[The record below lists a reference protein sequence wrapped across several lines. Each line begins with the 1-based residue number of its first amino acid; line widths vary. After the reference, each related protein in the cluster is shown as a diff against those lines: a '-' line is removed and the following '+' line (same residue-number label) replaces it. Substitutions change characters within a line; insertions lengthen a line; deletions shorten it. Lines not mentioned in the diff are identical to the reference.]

1 METVFLKLMTP
12 DLVRLTRPKTNKL
25 ISYGSNFDLKLVYSL
40 AWIYKY
46 YFEESVTVVLPKI
59 IQKSTL
65 DTFNELTGT
74 FPLTQEDLATSS
86 LECMENIK
94 SKVVIYGFS
103 DFIFN
108 DLVVLNKRRVC
119 TYLRSTKSKVH
130 ILGWT
135 SLSVLDICVSVCGYY
150 ELGAQKEIDP
160 NYIDFE
166 DIKEFVEENGDKKI
180 YISVSNPL
188 KLAKLQDCISSS
200 ETETDTPGVILQSS
214 KQLQKGFLKYNYDI
228 YIFITG
234 LIEHPLDL
242 FYYLKE
248 TGNGEIYFDAA
259 RVKSTTALLESLQT
273 EETVERLT
281 VKDSMEFENYNELAA
296 EVPDGVIVSEGWYI
310 FDPPKNIKQLDLMN
324 LSKRDYDLI
333 RSFVKTKLVHRLDL
347 DVKTCQLASP
357 CSPKDR
363 AKKLNSL
370 ANKISSYDYRCNVN
384 CQIFS
389 DYSIGVVIWN
399 ETFSDRKELN
409 VEKDQTFIYQTT
421 NGKWKYTTVR

>member
-1 METVFLKLMTP
+1 
-12 DLVRLTRPKTNKL
+12 LTKPKNNKL
-25 ISYGSNFDLKLVYSL
+25 ISYGNNFDVKLVYSL

-46 YFEESVTVVLPKI
+46 YFEDSVTVVLPKVV
-59 IQKSTL
+59 QSSTL
-65 DTFNELTGT
+65 ETFNELTGS
-74 FPLTQEDLATSS
+74 FPLTPEDIATSS

-108 DLVVLNKRRVC
+108 DLVILNKRRVC

-130 ILGWT
+130 ILGWS
-135 SLSVLDICVSVCGYY
+135 SLSVLDIPVLDTFDYY
-150 ELGAQKEIDP
+150 QLGLQKELDF

-166 DIKEFVEENGDKKI
+166 DIKEFVEENSSKKI
-180 YISVSNPL
+180 YISVANTV
-188 KLAKLQDCISSS
+188 KLSGLQDLLDYS
-200 ETETDTPGVILQSS
+200 EAETGTPGVVLQSS
-214 KQLQKGFLKYNYDI
+214 KTLHRGFLKYNYDI
-228 YIFITG
+228 YIFITR

-242 FYYLKE
+242 YYYLKE
-248 TGNGEIYFDAA
+248 TGTGQVYFDAA
-259 RVKSTTALLESLQT
+259 RVKSTTALLESLQS
-273 EETVERLT
+273 EETIERLS
-281 VKDSMEFENYNELAA
+281 VKDSKEFENYDDLSI
-296 EVPDGVIVSEGWYI
+296 EVPDGVIVSEGYYR
-310 FDPPKNIKQLDLMN
+310 FDPAKNIKQLDLRN

-333 RSFVKTKLVHRLDL
+333 RSFVKTKLVSRLDL

-409 VEKDQTFIYQTT
+409 IEKDQSFIYQTT
-421 NGKWKYTTVR
+421 NGSWKYTTVSICK

>member
-1 METVFLKLMTP
+1 MKLMTP
-12 DLVRLTRPKTNKL
+12 ELVHLTKPKNNKL

-59 IQKSTL
+59 VQMSTL

-74 FPLTQEDLATSS
+74 FPLTPEEILTSS

-130 ILGWT
+130 ILGWS
-135 SLSVLDICVSVCGYY
+135 SLSVLDIHVSVFEYY
-150 ELGAQKEIDP
+150 ELGTQKDLDP

-166 DIKEFVEENGDKKI
+166 DIEEFVQENHDKKI
-180 YISVSNPL
+180 YISVANPV
-188 KLAKLQDCISSS
+188 KLTGLQSLLDCS
-200 ETETDTPGVILQSS
+200 ETETGQPGVVLQNSRV
-214 KQLQKGFLKYNYDI
+214 LHRGFLKYNYDI
-228 YIFITG
+228 YIFITK
-234 LIEHPLDL
+234 LIEQPLDL

-248 TGNGEIYFDAA
+248 TGTGEVYFDAA

-281 VKDSMEFENYNELAA
+281 VKDSIEFENYDDLAV
-296 EVPDGVIVSEGWYI
+296 EVPDGVIVSEGYYR
-310 FDPPKNIKQLDLMN
+310 FDPPKNIKQLDLRN

-333 RSFVKTKLVHRLDL
+333 RSFVKTKLVSRLDL

-357 CSPKDR
+357 CSPRDR

-409 VEKDQTFIYQTT
+409 VEKDQSFIYQTT